1 MAVIK
6 REKNCRLT
14 SVTCF
19 FSVSIK
25 AGKKISKNHRVS
37 HYYGIINVGILFVK
51 KPNMFSELLPAV
63 IKSVFTRYRSSE
75 WRTFRCRDFTWL
87 VPCILTMKKN
97 SCFFK
102 VFLQSAK

>member
-19 FSVSIK
+19 FSVLIK

-37 HYYGIINVGILFVK
+37 HYYGIINVFIKINVGILFVK
-51 KPNMFSELLPAV
+51 KNQYV
-63 IKSVFTRYRSSE
+63 
-75 WRTFRCRDFTWL
+75 
-87 VPCILTMKKN
+87 
-97 SCFFK
+97 
-102 VFLQSAK
+102 